1 MENTKKE
8 FNWSKW
14 GFWLSILLF
23 CISSGILVAFKQMVS
38 NYFVFI
44 IAAVIFVALLIY
56 LFYKRKEI
64 EKKNIKYFIV
74 SALAVLSLTISILSL
89 PYFREKQKIRV
100 AVLLPFTGGS
110 ALQED
115 GAAQLKGIFRFIGS
129 FDGQKCN
136 DEIEYVFLDH
146 KNEVKI
152 ARDLIDTEITKK
164 GTRYFFS
171 TMSSVNSEIA
181 KDFNI
186 NKSKNNPILVCAVT
200 SFPDIATSKN
210 AVYRYYV
217 RSEDEAPI
225 LAEAVKDDEIKYI
238 IPIIVGDNY
247 GEGSYNA
254 FKKCFTDNSHSD
266 REIASPIKYSNGTA
280 KKEIKEKIQKNI
292 NLFNKEKFGILIAH
306 YGSGIDD
313 IISSLAELGI
323 LSRQNPTLYVT
334 STLHS
339 KNWSTPIKTIL
350 DTIPYYIA
358 VPNYYDCPTDK
369 YEEDVEDFSYFAFE
383 RMIKSITL
391 IKRGRAET
399 FEDAWQHRDIQAIPK
414 ELPAEKNRSK
424 YLNNGDT
431 EIQMTTIPNNIP
443 KK

>member
-1 MENTKKE
+1 MEGSKRS

-14 GFWLSILLF
+14 GFWVSV
-23 CISSGILVAFKQMVS
+23 ISLIPYGILVFTFLKKVGG
-38 NYFVFI
+38 NYIFSGIATI
-44 IAAVIFVALLIY
+44 IFAVLLY
-56 LFYKRKEI
+56 WLFRKRKDI
-64 EKKNIKYFIV
+64 EEKNIKYLIV
-74 SALAVLSLTISILSL
+74 SALTLLFFTIGILSL

-100 AVLLPFTGGS
+100 AVLLPFTGGD
-110 ALQED
+110 ALKED

-129 FDGQKCN
+129 VDGQKCN

-146 KNEVKI
+146 KNESKT
-152 ARDLIDTEITKK
+152 ARSLIETEITKN

-181 KDFNI
+181 KDF
-186 NKSKNNPILVCAVT
+186 KDKKNNSILVCAVT
-200 SFPDIATSKN
+200 SFPDITTKPN

-217 RSEDEAPI
+217 RSEDEAPV
-225 LAEAVKDDEIKYI
+225 LADAVENEIKFI

-254 FKKCFTDNSHSD
+254 FKQHFINDSHFD
-266 REIASPIKYSNGTA
+266 RNIAPPIKYPNGTD
-280 KKEIKEKIQKNI
+280 KEKIKEQIQKNI
-292 NLFNKEKFGILIAH
+292 SLFKKEKFGILIAH

-339 KNWSTPIKTIL
+339 KNWSTPIKPIL
-350 DTIPYYIA
+350 DTIPHYIA
-358 VPNYYDCPTDK
+358 VPNYYDCPPNR
-369 YEEDVEDFSYFAFE
+369 YEEDVEDFSYFAFD
-383 RMIKSITL
+383 RMIKSIML

-399 FEDAWQHRDIQAIPK
+399 FEDAWQHRDIQAIPV
-414 ELPAEKNRSK
+414 ELPEEKDRSK
-424 YLNNGDT
+424 YLKDGDT
-431 EIQMTTIPNNIP
+431 KIQMTTIPNNIP
-443 KK
+443 QK